1 MSAAPRRKIL
11 LVEDEALIAMSE
23 RLILEQNG
31 YDVTVAHSG
40 PAAIEVFAEDQDID
54 LVLMD
59 IDLGSGMDGTEAAQ
73 AILADGEVPV
83 VFLSSHTEPE
93 VVAKTEKITSYGY
106 TVKSSGETVLLASI
120 KMAFRLFESRVG
132 ERHALQRLNHSQDLM
147 RYVIAHAR
155 SAIAVHDRNLNYLY
169 VSEEYL
175 RAFDVELPAVIGR
188 HHYEVFPDLPQKWR
202 DVHQR
207 SLQGEVVSAEDDIYE
222 RANGQVLW
230 TRWECRPWYEN
241 DGSIGGIII
250 NTEVT
255 DRTQRLQRLF
265 VDNRDFLRTLL
276 ETALEGFCVVDSHG
290 RILEVNSRYAELT
303 GYGREELTAKSVW
316 DVDAIDDE
324 SDAAARMQ
332 RIRDEGW
339 ETFPTR
345 LRRKDGSLVN
355 VRVSV
360 SLISRESPSF
370 VAFFLPTDGA
380 APG

>member
-1 MSAAPRRKIL
+1 MSAAPERKIL

-23 RLILEQNG
+23 RMILEQNG

-73 AILADGEVPV
+73 AILAGDRGQDREDHV
-83 VFLSSHTEPE
+83 
-93 VVAKTEKITSYGY
+93 I
-106 TVKSSGETVLLASI
+106 
-120 KMAFRLFESRVG
+120 RLHREELRRNGAARV
-132 ERHALQRLNHSQDLM
+132 HQ
-147 RYVIAHAR
+147 
-155 SAIAVHDRNLNYLY
+155 
-169 VSEEYL
+169 
-175 RAFDVELPAVIGR
+175 
-188 HHYEVFPDLPQKWR
+188 YEVFPDLPQKWR
-202 DVHQR
+202 DVHKR

-250 NTEVT
+250 NTEIT

-265 VDNRDFLRTLL
+265 VDNRDYLRTLL

-332 RIRDEGW
+332 RIRDEGRD
-339 ETFPTR
+339 TFATR